1 MTRSLSALCLLLAL
15 AAPLALTGCFHHG
28 RHHGSCCQP
37 CSMKSEQCAKCAQ
50 ECKTPCPNCPCKAA
64 AEPEAT
70 APAK

>member
-1 MTRSLSALCLLLAL
+1 MTRILTTLILFLAL

-28 RHHGSCCQP
+28 RHGGCGQP

-50 ECKTPCPNCPCKAA
+50 DCKMQCPNCPCKSPAA
-64 AEPEAT
+64 PETA